1 VRVAVAV
8 GIVAIVAGA
17 MLALL
22 PFDDGDV
29 RCSTPV
35 TGARVTTERGVPA
48 EVLVGSCDEAGA
60 GRLLVAGGLVGLGL
74 IVVLGGL
81 SVGGGQQRRG
91 RGGRVPGVGD
101 VAGGQP
107 RAQDE
112 SRQQAAGAQR
122 EEDRLTT

>member
-29 RCSTPV
+29 RCSSPV
-35 TGARVTTERGVPA
+35 TGARVTAERGVTA

-60 GRLLVAGGLVGLGL
+60 GRLLVAGGLVAAGLV
-74 IVVLGGL
+74 VVLGGL
-81 SVGGGQQRRG
+81 SVGGGQQRAG
-91 RGGRVPGVGD
+91 R
-101 VAGGQP
+101 AGGSAGLGDAAGREVQGP
-107 RAQDE
+107 DG
-112 SRQQAAGAQR
+112 SRQQEPGAQR
-122 EEDRLTT
+122 EDDRLTT

>member
-1 VRVAVAV
+1 V
-8 GIVAIVAGA
+8 GIVAIVAGVV
-17 MLALL
+17 LALL

-29 RCSTPV
+29 RCSSPV
-35 TGARVTTERGVPA
+35 TGARVTAERGVAA

-60 GRLLVAGGLVGLGL
+60 GRLLMAGGLVGAGL

-81 SVGGGQQRRG
+81 SVGGGQQRR
-91 RGGRVPGVGD
+91 RRLGRVAGVGD
-101 VAGGQP
+101 VAGGEA

>member
-29 RCSTPV
+29 RCSSPV

-91 RGGRVPGVGD
+91 RVPGVGD